1 MEKLYTTEE
10 IADILNYDV
19 QTIRRLIREGK
30 IKAYKAGKEYRVEE
44 NDLKKYLGKEV
55 EDLNESNQ
63 SNRHQ
68 KV

>member
-10 IADILNYDV
+10 IAYILNYDV

-63 SNRHQ
+63 SNRYQ